1 MSTGQRCLS
10 SRTRFAPG
18 CFLCS
23 RRKKVKLQIFS
34 FIILLATFT
43 TLVLYAFCAM
53 SELMILITNRAMF
66 NGRRLLGS
74 SIIAIVAFACSVWTV
89 IGSGAQM
96 ALYGFVLLL
105 PGVPAYVWM
114 RKKQAD
120 EGQKELATE
129 EAMKLH

>member
-1 MSTGQRCLS
+1 M
-10 SRTRFAPG
+10 P
-18 CFLCS
+18 
-23 RRKKVKLQIFS
+23 
-34 FIILLATFT
+34 
-43 TLVLYAFCAM
+43 
-53 SELMILITNRAMF
+53 ELMILVTNRAMF